1 MDTIMKDLA
10 DKDSDETSKQVE
22 LFSEIVLLKSKL
34 KSSEALVKEREQKTL
49 EVETSLIDANTEM
62 EKLKDVS
69 NKFEEE
75 IKLKNEQNELL
86 IGEQNKLEENLV
98 RNNGILQKMFQERTA
113 MNNVIEKQKTTI
125 ELIKQGSNSEVTEGG
140 DGELKQNL
148 LQR

>member
-34 KSSEALVKEREQKTL
+34 KSSEALVKEKEQKTL

-86 IGEQNKLEENLV
+86 IGEQNKLEENLA